1 MKTRICPKCG
11 KHTPTD
17 VQYCVHCGETL
28 NALGPT
34 KKCPYCAETIKAE
47 AIVYRYCGRD
57 LITARKKNRSSS
69 DGSGVLA
76 VIGVICGAVG
86 FLVFGLPLGSIAILC
101 GIVALAMGETA
112 GAFSII
118 LGILDIVFIIPILCL

>member
-1 MKTRICPKCG
+1 MKDTRICPKCG

-28 NALGPT
+28 DALGPT
-34 KKCPYCAETIKAE
+34 KKCPYCGETIKAE
-47 AIVYRYCGRD
+47 AIVCRYCGR
-57 LITARKKNRSSS
+57 SPS

-86 FLVFGLPLGSIAILC
+86 FLVFGLPLGSVAILC
-101 GIVALAMGETA
+101 GIVALAMGEKA